1 MKIDVSN
8 GELVDKVTI
17 LSIKL
22 NKFKSKEKLQN
33 VRKEFDLLYQS
44 MASIGITEDTSEF
57 QDLFKI
63 NLTLWEI
70 EDQIRSKE
78 ARKEFDN
85 EFIRLAR
92 RVYFKND
99 KRTKIKRQI
108 NIITHSSLIE
118 EKEYV
123 EYGEK

>member
-99 KRTKIKRQI
+99 KRAKIKMQI
-108 NIITHSSLIE
+108 NITTHSSLIE